1 MEIILLEDIGGL
13 GKRGTAVRVADGY
26 ARNVFI
32 PRKKAIEGVG
42 NARAGFK
49 DRERARVA
57 LEAKQR
63 QAAEKLRDDLAQ
75 ISLQFSVEAGEDD
88 QLYGSVTA
96 HEIQDALSAKGH
108 TIERK
113 NVRLPE
119 PIKSLGVFEIAIHLY
134 EDIEAP
140 VKVWVVRKR
149 EALPIPCSSIA
160 RFTSVSRGF
169 SSPSASGAAPEALRR
184 QRRAPPPRRACRDRP
199 DATPARPWRSS
210 GVGGSRCG
218 TSTRSWRPPRR
229 RSGRNI
235 RTRSSSSRSWSVSP
249 SSGRSF
255 SRPGGL
261 APKPIPT
268 TARSLQARSG
278 SCS

>member
-26 ARNVFI
+26 ARNFLI
-32 PRKKAIEGVG
+32 ARKKAIEAVG
-42 NARAGFK
+42 NARAVFK

-140 VKVWVVRKR
+140 VKVWVVRK
-149 EALPIPCSSIA
+149 
-160 RFTSVSRGF
+160 
-169 SSPSASGAAPEALRR
+169 
-184 QRRAPPPRRACRDRP
+184 
-199 DATPARPWRSS
+199 
-210 GVGGSRCG
+210 
-218 TSTRSWRPPRR
+218 
-229 RSGRNI
+229 
-235 RTRSSSSRSWSVSP
+235 
-249 SSGRSF
+249 
-255 SRPGGL
+255 
-261 APKPIPT
+261 
-268 TARSLQARSG
+268 
-278 SCS
+278 